1 MRPLALPRRCGT
13 ELDSNDAEFIWRE
26 VTPMS
31 DTISAQKPQEPQASQ
46 KREAASDGKSIA
58 SLILGILGITVVPVI
73 CSLLAICFGRVSIG
87 NAHKRGERGNA
98 TAVIGTILGWIG
110 LIMPLVV
117 GLIFSIPWW
126 GIAAALM
133 LTGFA
138 AWGIYDTLRNNP
150 G

>member
-1 MRPLALPRRCGT
+1 MQSLLEGGEFDERYHITAKAARAA
-13 ELDSNDAEFIWRE
+13 SIAE
-26 VTPMS
+26 
-31 DTISAQKPQEPQASQ
+31 
-46 KREAASDGKSIA
+46 REAASDGKSIA
-58 SLILGILGITVVPVI
+58 SLLLGILGITVVPVI
-73 CSLLAICFGRVSIG
+73 CSILAISFGRTSIG
-87 NAHKRGERGNA
+87 NAHKRGERSNA

-117 GLIFSIPWW
+117 GLIFSVPWW

-150 G
+150 R

>member
-1 MRPLALPRRCGT
+1 
-13 ELDSNDAEFIWRE
+13 
-26 VTPMS
+26 MS
-31 DTISAQKPQEPQASQ
+31 DTISAQKPQASQ

-58 SLILGILGITVVPVI
+58 SLILGILGITVVPFI
-73 CSLLAICFGRVSIG
+73 CSVLAICFGRVSIG

-110 LIMPLVV
+110 LITPLVV
-117 GLIFSIPWW
+117 GLIFSVPWW